1 MPNVAVNID
10 KILQNKNIE
19 QLIENKINDALNI
32 KINEL
37 VDEAVSKI
45 LNKEDCNKE
54 VSLFNAFESQKE
66 SEIDTD
72 TFREEYLKENKPN
85 NTKFRIYN
93 KENNKFAVVS
103 EKNKDKM
110 PDDIYMKYS
119 IGSYLSSI
127 NQAMNKL
134 RFASN
139 APQGLFCLNPEQNE
153 EKQHED
159 TLFYNF
165 INNLSWEELDALIY
179 NNENINKE
187 NIPPIIKEKTNPTD
201 VYYIIIK
208 NTLSNHINEVLN
220 INISEDVK
228 PWNAENYLKNLL
240 LKELLVSVD
249 GIINNTIL
257 TYNRQIFNT
266 LFDKKYYID
275 EGNV

>member
-10 KILQNKNIE
+10 KILQNRNIE

-54 VSLFNAFESQKE
+54 VNLFNAFESQKE

-72 TFREEYLKENKPN
+72 TFREEYLKEDKPN

-93 KENNKFAVVS
+93 KENNKFEVVS

-134 RFASN
+134 RFAGN
-139 APQGLFCLNPEQNE
+139 TPHGLFCLQPEQNE
-153 EKQHED
+153 KEQHEE

-165 INNLSWEELDALIY
+165 INNLTWNDLDALIY
-179 NNENINKE
+179 NNDNINVN
-187 NIPPIIKEKTNPTD
+187 NIPDIVREKTKPTD
-201 VYYIIIK
+201 VYYIIVK
-208 NTLSNHINEVLN
+208 NTLNAYIRDVLN
-220 INISEDVK
+220 INFSEEIKSWD
-228 PWNAENYLKNLL
+228 PENYLKNLL

-249 GIINNTIL
+249 GIINNTIF
-257 TYNRQIFNT
+257 TYNRQIFNA
-266 LFDKKYYID
+266 LFDRKYYID
-275 EGNV
+275 EL